1 MNKGSVNRNAMV
13 AIIIVI
19 LCSVGVQAIPDNT
32 TTLCV
37 ITDRQCYCT
46 GESVQIAVSG
56 IPLNDTGI
64 NLTVISPDDAHYR
77 AIPNQPDE
85 YLFTGTSITGIYRVV
100 AESTSGQGN
109 HTEFE
114 VREGTAGADNISLTT
129 EKKRYAPGETV
140 RIYFNAPLG
149 MNTTLSVTGPENTSY
164 TIPPKESNEYTFTS
178 NFTGRYKATV
188 ILAGDSSAEKEP
200 ETEFYISAPE
210 IKVIAN
216 KPVQNGITVGKPV
229 RWDQQVTLH
238 NCGDTQIMDY
248 SPDIPLPDKYSNLSS
263 ASPDTRISAGA
274 LLIDLL
280 PNEDRIIN
288 ISYETPAV
296 ELEVTE
302 ETVDISQ
309 LIPTDAFDIG
319 IYSEIGVEDKPRITA
334 RKVTVKHNT
343 SVHYTN
349 IPVTIDA
356 TENATVIEQTCGTEG
371 EEIEVELKENN
382 VSWVV
387 PQLSERTYLVL
398 EDMPVPRQKKAIIGE
413 PVEWELNCPGTKITY
428 LTPAPYRE
436 ETPPVTENGVWKK
449 EVTII
454 SSASVHYHNVT
465 AYTPVGE
472 RDNITRLYLVENNT
486 RTDVT
491 DNPAYSVHFSDGV
504 TSSTNTLQWIV
515 PCLSNRTF
523 EINRGIPRINVQS
536 HPVIGGNWT
545 VAFTTNGMADLR
557 ITACNCT
564 TWDNCTEDGDLKFLE
579 VRKGNNP
586 SESYKWQNSTVLIKN
601 FTSTITNY
609 ELSKV
614 LTTGK
619 HTLLFTFGNDSCCT
633 CNNASENLT
642 VTSISFEYTGD
653 ESQLVE
659 TGDIKEDAVITVNAT
674 VKNNGVANIT
684 RSFNVSFFDGEAGNW
699 SQWFANDTMTDLD
712 AGETKSATVSWTS
725 VVGTHDISVWV
736 DPDNNAVNSTYT
748 NSSSLDVS
756 AWQEYNGDISGNI
769 ILADPSG
776 NKMLSWNWG
785 STNTGNIYAAKH
797 GATINWT
804 ALVPLGRDA
813 TGSQSTGNDFTNAD
827 IALNLIPDIHNAT
840 GFVNNNIT
848 QLFSTDGI
856 NPRNTTTFTLYD
868 GRTVENI
875 PIINSTGLTNH
886 VSAENAQYRTG
897 IVWDISDDTGDGEYT
912 GSEDLVFVTNIRTV
926 HDYTLVLPC
935 ALNTTVEGELDFY
948 VDLK

>member
-1 MNKGSVNRNAMV
+1 MR
-13 AIIIVI
+13 
-19 LCSVGVQAIPDNT
+19 CQA
-32 TTLCV
+32 
-37 ITDRQCYCT
+37 
-46 GESVQIAVSG
+46 S
-56 IPLNDTGI
+56 PLNDTGI

-140 RIYFNAPLG
+140 RIYFNAPLGG

-288 ISYETPAV
+288 ISYETPPAV

-398 EDMPVPRQKKAIIGE
+398 EDMPVPPRQKKAIIGE

-428 LTPAPYRE
+428 PDPPAPYRE
-436 ETPPVTENGVWKK
+436 ETPPPVTENGVWKK

-515 PCLSNRTF
+515 PPCLSNRTF
-523 EINRGIPRINVQS
+523 EINRG
-536 HPVIGGNWT
+536 
-545 VAFTTNGMADLR
+545 
-557 ITACNCT
+557 
-564 TWDNCTEDGDLKFLE
+564 
-579 VRKGNNP
+579 
-586 SESYKWQNSTVLIKN
+586 
-601 FTSTITNY
+601 
-609 ELSKV
+609 
-614 LTTGK
+614 
-619 HTLLFTFGNDSCCT
+619 
-633 CNNASENLT
+633 
-642 VTSISFEYTGD
+642 
-653 ESQLVE
+653 
-659 TGDIKEDAVITVNAT
+659 
-674 VKNNGVANIT
+674 
-684 RSFNVSFFDGEAGNW
+684 
-699 SQWFANDTMTDLD
+699 
-712 AGETKSATVSWTS
+712 
-725 VVGTHDISVWV
+725 
-736 DPDNNAVNSTYT
+736 DP
-748 NSSSLDVS
+748 
-756 AWQEYNGDISGNI
+756 
-769 ILADPSG
+769 
-776 NKMLSWNWG
+776 
-785 STNTGNIYAAKH
+785 
-797 GATINWT
+797 
-804 ALVPLGRDA
+804 
-813 TGSQSTGNDFTNAD
+813 
-827 IALNLIPDIHNAT
+827 
-840 GFVNNNIT
+840 
-848 QLFSTDGI
+848 
-856 NPRNTTTFTLYD
+856 
-868 GRTVENI
+868 
-875 PIINSTGLTNH
+875 
-886 VSAENAQYRTG
+886 
-897 IVWDISDDTGDGEYT
+897 
-912 GSEDLVFVTNIRTV
+912 
-926 HDYTLVLPC
+926 
-935 ALNTTVEGELDFY
+935 
-948 VDLK
+948 